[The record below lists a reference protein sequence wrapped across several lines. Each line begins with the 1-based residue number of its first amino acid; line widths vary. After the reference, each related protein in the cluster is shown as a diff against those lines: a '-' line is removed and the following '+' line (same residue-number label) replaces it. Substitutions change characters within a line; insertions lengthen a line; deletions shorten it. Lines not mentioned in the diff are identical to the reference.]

1 MLASMVLN
9 VPQQLVVAI
18 TLALS
23 PAGDAGKAPVAVAS
37 PVVEAVKAAPRARST
52 RTSNSPLAYTEQTWL
67 RIVKEEGPGRGLD
80 DMASRI
86 FRTSSGHY
94 YVPAEKDRAALLAR
108 RLDAS
113 VVATVARMEA
123 MRNAAIVRNITG
135 RTATPGELTAAHL
148 FGIESALVL
157 IEAAETD
164 PEVPSDRLLPDAAA
178 RMPHLLTPGGRVLT
192 AGQLA
197 RVLSA
202 SYERAINGLPVGPT
216 AMPHATK
223 GQAQP
228 SRAAAT
234 PGAARRVG
242 PRVIRITPDSK
253 GVVRLSGAGTPR
265 AQ

>member
-23 PAGDAGKAPVAVAS
+23 PPGDAPREVS
-37 PVVEAVKAAPRARST
+37 STVVEAVKTAPRPRPT
-52 RTSNSPLAYTEQTWL
+52 RKTNPPLAYTEQTWL
-67 RIVKEEGPGRGLD
+67 RIVKEEGQGRGLD

-94 YVPAEKDRAALLAR
+94 YVPAEKERAALLAR

-113 VVATVARMEA
+113 VVTAVARLEA
-123 MRNAAIVRNITG
+123 QRNAAIVRNITG
-135 RTATPGELTAAHL
+135 RTATPGELYAAHL

-164 PEVPSDRLLPDAAA
+164 PEVPADRLLPDAAA

-202 SYERAINGLPVGPT
+202 SYERALHGPPVGPT
-216 AMPHATK
+216 AKPRAPSLQVQPVRAT
-223 GQAQP
+223 A
-228 SRAAAT
+228 R
-234 PGAARRVG
+234 PGTTGRGG

-253 GVVRLSGAGTPR
+253 GVVRLSGGAAQR

>member
-23 PAGDAGKAPVAVAS
+23 PAGDAGKSPAPAVAQ
-37 PVVEAVKAAPRARST
+37 VVEAAKPAPRERPS
-52 RTSNSPLAYTEQTWL
+52 RTSSAPLAFTEQAWL

-80 DMASRI
+80 DLASRI

-94 YVPAEKDRAALLAR
+94 YIPAEKDRAALLAR
-108 RLDAS
+108 RLDPSLA
-113 VVATVARMEA
+113 ATVARLEA
-123 MRNAAIVRNITG
+123 LRNAAVIRNVTG
-135 RTATPGELTAAHL
+135 RTATHGELFAAHL
-148 FGIESALVL
+148 FSIENALVL

-164 PEVPSDRLLPDAAA
+164 PEVPADRLLPEAAG

-197 RVLSA
+197 QVLSA
-202 SYERAINGLPVGPT
+202 SFERAIHGPP
-216 AMPHATK
+216 AAPATV
-223 GQAQP
+223 
-228 SRAAAT
+228 SRAPKVQLQAGRA
-234 PGAARRVG
+234 PSVASRSG
-242 PRVIRITPDSK
+242 PRVIRITPQSK
-253 GVVRLSGAGTPR
+253 GVVRVTGAGTPR